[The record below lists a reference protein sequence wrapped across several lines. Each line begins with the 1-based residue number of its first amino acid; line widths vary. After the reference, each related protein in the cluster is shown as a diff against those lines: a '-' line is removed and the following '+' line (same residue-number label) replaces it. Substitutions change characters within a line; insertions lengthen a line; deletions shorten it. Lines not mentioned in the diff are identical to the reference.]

1 MNTKENYLAKPEG
14 LDAAGEKA
22 YKVIMAFLKA
32 RKLTYVQQKAFY
44 SPAEWKERGE
54 QYGTESKL
62 VIVIEGAEMRRCLSM
77 DACYEVARPGT
88 NCYEPY
94 EALQERLEAEGL
106 YNQDCTSWYSAI
118 YDR

>member
-1 MNTKENYLAKPEG
+1 MSTENYLAKPEG
-14 LDAAGEKA
+14 LDPAGEKA
-22 YKVIMAFLKA
+22 YEIIMAFLKK
-32 RKLTYVQQKAFY
+32 RKMTSAQQKVFY
-44 SPAEWKERGE
+44 SPKEWKERGE

-62 VIVIEGAEMRRCLSM
+62 VIVIEGAAARRCLSM
-77 DACYEVARPGT
+77 DACYEVARPST

-94 EALQERLEAEGL
+94 EALQERLGAVGL